1 MSFKALR
8 DGEPVISLDFN
19 EETWREE
26 KGRQKA
32 GDLEYACLDCGGL
45 VALATSHRG
54 RPFFRHHLN
63 SDCPGGAPMSP
74 EHEQIQV
81 AVYRLCRDLGWT
93 TDIEARGP
101 RGEWTADVLAT
112 RDGTT
117 YAFEVQLASI
127 TGEELAERSAKYRA
141 AGIVPLWLLRTLP
154 ARCPFPVPS
163 RTFTTDW
170 TTLPDPHP
178 SRDTDPWGF
187 SDSEIEER
195 FLCRETEDWSL
206 GETLVYWR
214 ELGAVVTEFDP
225 DDPVRDRILVAERA
239 TTLAGV
245 VTGTLEGKITGE
257 LAAAVRSSYDLQYR
271 YQERE
276 ARARAVRDHLVGEI
290 RSWPRERGMEGLRA
304 TISRDRERGPA
315 PPR

>member
-1 MSFKALR
+1 
-8 DGEPVISLDFN
+8 
-19 EETWREE
+19 
-26 KGRQKA
+26 
-32 GDLEYACLDCGGL
+32 
-45 VALATSHRG
+45 
-54 RPFFRHHLN
+54 
-63 SDCPGGAPMSP
+63 
-74 EHEQIQV
+74 
-81 AVYRLCRDLGWT
+81 
-93 TDIEARGP
+93 
-101 RGEWTADVLAT
+101 
-112 RDGTT
+112 
-117 YAFEVQLASI
+117 
-127 TGEELAERSAKYRA
+127 
-141 AGIVPLWLLRTLP
+141 
-154 ARCPFPVPS
+154 
-163 RTFTTDW
+163 
-170 TTLPDPHP
+170 
-178 SRDTDPWGF
+178 
-187 SDSEIEER
+187 
-195 FLCRETEDWSL
+195 
-206 GETLVYWR
+206 VYWR